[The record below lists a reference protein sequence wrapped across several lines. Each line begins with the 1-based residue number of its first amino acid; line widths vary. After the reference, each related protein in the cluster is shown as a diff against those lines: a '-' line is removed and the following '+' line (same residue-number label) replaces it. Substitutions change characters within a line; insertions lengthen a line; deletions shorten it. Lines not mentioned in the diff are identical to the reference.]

1 MTFSISRTPLR
12 GKHPVWYVLLDGQLL
27 CACAYRK
34 GALAL
39 IAFLRDPYPCPPK
52 APDPPSRAFYGI
64 CRHPTPFIPAQGQA
78 SLSITS
84 DFTADF
90 SKPRFTGI

>member
-1 MTFSISRTPLR
+1 MKEPPVTFSISRTPSQ

-39 IAFLRDPYPCPPK
+39 IAFLRD
-52 APDPPSRAFYGI
+52 
-64 CRHPTPFIPAQGQA
+64 
-78 SLSITS
+78 SLPHSQH
-84 DFTADF
+84 
-90 SKPRFTGI
+90 

>member
-1 MTFSISRTPLR
+1 MKEPPVTFSISRTPLR

-39 IAFLRDPYPCPPK
+39 IAFLRD
-52 APDPPSRAFYGI
+52 
-64 CRHPTPFIPAQGQA
+64 
-78 SLSITS
+78 SLPHSQH
-84 DFTADF
+84 
-90 SKPRFTGI
+90 